1 MSDKTSVVYHN
12 HHYCIIRVQRWN
24 AELSYCYFCI
34 HGQPYLAHAHDLR
47 HLCAYTLQAHGQL
60 HSRSYG
66 VMHGRQITTPLT
78 RYLPRPVHE
87 RPPVCHRERV
97 SPRTCRCGRALGQC
111 SSTCRQHAL
120 IMRRISY
127 LTLYLGQPPL
137 HTHRQ

>member
-1 MSDKTSVVYHN
+1 MSDKTSVVYNN

-24 AELSYCYFCI
+24 AELSYCYFWI

-78 RYLPRPVHE
+78 RYLPRP
-87 RPPVCHRERV
+87 PGPAWV
-97 SPRTCRCGRALGQC
+97 S
-111 SSTCRQHAL
+111 S
-120 IMRRISY
+120 
-127 LTLYLGQPPL
+127 
-137 HTHRQ
+137 